1 MPGLSDYKP
10 ILIAHRQEFW
20 DSKGH
25 TRQVVVEDVMKE
37 MVAQSEGT
45 LDKDLL
51 KGLDLVSSLIQTTYD
66 PEILLIWT

>member
-1 MPGLSDYKP
+1 MPELSDYKP
-10 ILIAHRQEFW
+10 ILAAHEQEFW

-25 TRQVVVEDVMKE
+25 TWQVVVEDIMKE

-45 LDKDLL
+45 LDKDFL
-51 KGLDLVSSLIQTTYD
+51 KGLDLVSSLIQTTHD